1 MYVATFNRKFLSYFI
16 IIIFFLLFDGRR
28 YLKEIESLKDIE
40 IALDIARWQRG
51 ALLSANVDRKIF
63 AGTQDIVEIAILFE

>member
-1 MYVATFNRKFLSYFI
+1 MTRKRCTNIFNIRNPADLSHRAPSHKCDMYVAAFNRKFLSYFI

-40 IALDIARWQRG
+40 IALDIAR
-51 ALLSANVDRKIF
+51 
-63 AGTQDIVEIAILFE
+63 